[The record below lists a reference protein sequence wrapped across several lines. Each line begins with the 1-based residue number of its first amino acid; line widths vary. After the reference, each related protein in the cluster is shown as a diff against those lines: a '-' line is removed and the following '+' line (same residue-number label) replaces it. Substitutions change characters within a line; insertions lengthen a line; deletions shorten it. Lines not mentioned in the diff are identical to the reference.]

1 MQEMLQRIQD
11 HMITQ
16 KDGYWET
23 RTQSHCVHVLLS
35 LGFNKKKEKLPT
47 PPQTNLYSTLGY
59 WHPKP
64 PLSLIS
70 SMLYVDQGPGK
81 EVVRRL
87 QLSDSLYPLQNL
99 WHLRQHCWETPN
111 SPCLLFK
118 TALVMFAWMNERLG
132 VNSHIRAFSLATW
145 SHGCFYKFTSK
156 LTLFWVFSGL
166 FFKNLYRST
175 DTHTHIYIYCNN
187 IIFYNTPFFPTVFV
201 FYMLY
206 LMLHCSTMW
215 MTEVPV
221 G

>member
-35 LGFNKKKEKLPT
+35 LGFNFFKKRKT
-47 PPQTNLYSTLGY
+47 PHSTPNKHSTLGY

-70 SMLYVDQGPGK
+70 SMLYVDQGPGE

-99 WHLRQHCWETPN
+99 WHLRQHRWETPN

-145 SHGCFYKFTSK
+145 SQGCFYKFASK
-156 LTLFWVFSGL
+156 LTLFWVF
-166 FFKNLYRST
+166 FWF
-175 DTHTHIYIYCNN
+175 
-187 IIFYNTPFFPTVFV
+187 IF
-201 FYMLY
+201 
-206 LMLHCSTMW
+206 
-215 MTEVPV
+215 
-221 G
+221 